1 MPRADAPKPDGSEA
15 LTAQMGK
22 ISVSGVA
29 AQSKGERGWQPSQ
42 VVGSSTPDSGCSAE
56 ARVDQSTEEVAEG
69 YAEEVSRRGLY
80 TQIGEWL
87 NSWQMAAQANVACM
101 IQIVS
106 QIVRIATGDMRL
118 DLCFTAFGGVIYGAA
133 VPNASDMDILT
144 LERGSSRQAQLAQQS
159 TYQFNQSTYPAFP
172 PSVRSVVR

>member
-1 MPRADAPKPDGSEA
+1 
-15 LTAQMGK
+15 
-22 ISVSGVA
+22 
-29 AQSKGERGWQPSQ
+29 
-42 VVGSSTPDSGCSAE
+42 
-56 ARVDQSTEEVAEG
+56 
-69 YAEEVSRRGLY
+69 
-80 TQIGEWL
+80 
-87 NSWQMAAQANVACM
+87 MAAQANVACM

-118 DLCFTAFGGVIYGAA
+118 DLSFTAFGGVIYGAA